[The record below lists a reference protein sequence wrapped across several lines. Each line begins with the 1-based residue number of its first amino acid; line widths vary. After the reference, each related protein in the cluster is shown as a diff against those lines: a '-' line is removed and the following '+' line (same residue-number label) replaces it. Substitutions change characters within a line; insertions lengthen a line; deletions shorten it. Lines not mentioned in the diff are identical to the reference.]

1 MKRGGKKR
9 NRNRKKMGRSARASG
24 VLPLLN
30 QFFLFKAVCAP
41 KPEQGAERTAYG
53 AEFQGQK
60 ETRRGSQNMHI
71 QITLLLWPIA
81 ANLFWS
87 LHLIHSNVWQPT
99 NAKMS
104 RFLVSYLVTTEL
116 FTTEYSYNLQAVPH

>member
-1 MKRGGKKR
+1 VSPFLSQGYHSFSERREAKQLWQPRRMVMKRGGKKR

-71 QITLLLWPIA
+71 QITL
-81 ANLFWS
+81 
-87 LHLIHSNVWQPT
+87 
-99 NAKMS
+99 
-104 RFLVSYLVTTEL
+104 FL
-116 FTTEYSYNLQAVPH
+116 